1 MLAKDALVYLQK
13 IPPDEPV
20 FVLRAQDC
28 LASEC
33 VERWAL
39 RARAMSVHT
48 DKVGEAFAVA
58 EEMLQW
64 PHRKIPD

>member
-1 MLAKDALVYLQK
+1 MLAKEAIAYLQK

-28 LASEC
+28 LASEM
-33 VERWAL
+33 VEKWAI
-39 RARAMSVHT
+39 RARALDVNV
-48 DKVGEAFAVA
+48 DKINTANGVA

-64 PHRKIPD
+64 PKRKIPD